1 MLRQANKRR
10 QPFRLVVPA
19 ERSRVEAIGEFGRLY
34 HVKAPRA
41 PIVDSRYRLMLPH
54 AFLRPGG
61 EVRRIVDDE
70 RPDVIEI
77 CDKYSLCY
85 LAGLLRRGWHTP
97 RRRPTL
103 VGLSCERL
111 DDSLT
116 TLIGAS
122 GLARRLARS
131 MARGYIGRIYAGQFD
146 YHIANSEYTAR
157 ELRERLV
164 AKHRRDV
171 HVVPMGVDLTT
182 LGARY
187 RSAALRARWQAA
199 LDDTTDDT
207 VWLLYAGRLSPEKN
221 LPLLIDT
228 IATLA
233 RDEAIDY
240 RLVIAGD
247 GPTSGALRREAEQRA
262 RGRVFFE
269 GHVADRQALA
279 RIYASCDV
287 FVHPNPREPFGIGPL
302 EAMASGVPLVAP
314 HAGGVLSYATR
325 ANAWLAEPTG
335 EDFADAVRAA
345 TTRGPARN
353 ARIADGLE
361 TAAAYGWDIV
371 TGGIFQLYET
381 LHAQRTMAE
390 AETAGRTDLPEEISI
405 C

>member
-1 MLRQANKRR
+1 MLRQANQRR
-10 QPFRLVVPA
+10 QLCTLVVPA
-19 ERSRVEAIGEFGRLY
+19 EQSRVEAIGEFGRIY

-41 PIVDSRYRLMLPH
+41 PIVDSRYRLILPH
-54 AFLRPGG
+54 AFLTPGS
-61 EVRRIVDDE
+61 EVWRIVDDE
-70 RPDVIEI
+70 RPDVIEV

-85 LAGLLRRGWHTP
+85 LAGQLRRGWHTWQTP

-111 DDSLT
+111 DDNLAA
-116 TLIGAS
+116 LIGAP
-122 GLARRLARS
+122 GLARRLARW
-131 MARGYIGRIYAGQFD
+131 YIGRVYAGQFD
-146 YHIANSEYTAR
+146 YHLANSEYTAR
-157 ELRERLV
+157 ELREGLV
-164 AKHRRDV
+164 AKHWRDV

-182 LGARY
+182 LGAQH
-187 RSAALRARWQAA
+187 RSVALRARWQAA
-199 LDDTTDDT
+199 LDDTSDET

-228 IATLA
+228 IARLA
-233 RDEAIDY
+233 HDKAVDY

-269 GHVADRQALA
+269 GHVTDRHDLA

-314 HAGGVLSYATR
+314 HAGGVLSYATP
-325 ANAWLAEPTG
+325 ANAWLTEPAAA
-335 EDFADAVRAA
+335 DFAGAVRAA
-345 TTRGPARN
+345 TLRGPARD
-353 ARIADGLE
+353 AKLADGLE
-361 TAAAYGWDIV
+361 TAAAYGWDII

-381 LHAQRTMAE
+381 LHAQRTMTGS
-390 AETAGRTDLPEEISI
+390 ETAEHTDLPEEIAI
-405 C
+405 